1 MDNLKRDI
9 FFVCIAFLF
18 VLLLMTWA
26 VPVGAQEEQ
35 KEEGE
40 SESTTPSDEDSK
52 KKKEED
58 KKDQTGNESD
68 SIEFEAD
75 EVPLSTPP
83 KKDMRE
89 DDGLVSLDFTNT
101 DINEI
106 VKTMSEMT
114 GRNFLVDATVAGQ
127 VTIISPTKVTPL
139 EAYDIF
145 LSVLA
150 VNGFTTVEVGKI
162 TKIIPRKD
170 AKQNP
175 IPTISGSMP
184 RATDTIVTQLIPI
197 ENIDS
202 NDVASAFA
210 SLVGPDGDLF
220 AYGPAN
226 MVIISDA
233 ASNVNRLYRIIKQLD
248 TEGAEQMIDVIS
260 IEYANAEML
269 AEMIEQLFQ
278 EGLKS
283 SVMQSAA
290 RRFSSSRT
298 SRRTSRRSTRAS
310 SSRSRAPSST
320 NIPSQTIPNI
330 IADARTNSL
339 IVKSSSYGIK
349 RVKEIVSK
357 LDRPLPGGEGKIHV
371 VYLQNADAE
380 ELAATLSELAT
391 GGTGGVGSA
400 SRRNLQGA
408 SSRNTGLGR
417 NSRAGQLSSAL
428 GGRLGRNTG
437 RNTGSTGRGGIA
449 QTTGR
454 LFADFDGAVRVTADP
469 PTNSLVIIASNRDY
483 KILKEVIDKLDIPRR
498 QVFVEAVI
506 MEITMERGLDI
517 GFEFRST
524 NNDGSEGIQVI
535 GGTNYGGI
543 TEAATNPL
551 GVAGFAI
558 GAADG
563 TMTYN
568 GQEFPN
574 IGALFRA
581 MQTDKDVNVLS
592 TPNILTMDNEEAEIV
607 VADNIPFVTG
617 QIFSANNSNPTTT
630 IERKDVGIT
639 LRITPQ
645 INESDFIRLD
655 IYQESSQV
663 TDSPE
668 GLAAAQVGVT
678 TSKRTT
684 QNLVVVKNQQTV
696 ILGGLM
702 KDNVATI
709 EAEIP
714 VLGDIPILGYLFKS
728 SKKRVEKTNLLIF
741 LTPYVIKN
749 AADLEEVTRRSNE
762 RMRYFRDQMR
772 STNIS
777 PMEEQYLR
785 EKNMIPSEDIFRAPR
800 QGTIETDPRLRL
812 QQEGGSQNQDE
823 SSEESETESGTDMQP
838 EEQSQP
844 IDEEEPFEDFTEESE
859 G

>member
-1 MDNLKRDI
+1 MDLLKRHI
-9 FFVCIAFLF
+9 FFVCIISLS
-18 VLLLMTWA
+18 LLLMLTW
-26 VPVGAQEEQ
+26 VSPVVAQDEE
-35 KEEGE
+35 KDEEGGSEKAKPSDKE
-40 SESTTPSDEDSK
+40 SE
-52 KKKEED
+52 
-58 KKDQTGNESD
+58 KKDDKEKEKPSSEESD

-75 EVPLSTPP
+75 EVPMSTLP
-83 KKDMRE
+83 KKDMRSE
-89 DDGLVSLDFTNT
+89 DGLVSLDFTNT

-114 GRNFLVDATVAGQ
+114 GRNFMVDASVAGQ
-127 VTIISPTKVTPL
+127 VTIISPTKVTPQ

-175 IPTISGSMP
+175 IPTISGRIP
-184 RATDTIVTQLIPI
+184 RATDAIITQLIPI
-197 ENIDS
+197 DNIDS

-248 TEGAEQMIDVIS
+248 TEGAEQVIEVIP

-290 RRFSSSRT
+290 RRFSSSRS
-298 SRRTSRRSTRAS
+298 SRRTSRSR
-310 SSRSRAPSST
+310 SSRATSSRYKQPSST

-349 RVKEIVSK
+349 RVQEIVNK

-371 VYLQNADAE
+371 IYLQNADAE
-380 ELAATLSELAT
+380 EMAATLSELAT
-391 GGTGGVGSA
+391 GGTGGVGS
-400 SRRNLQGA
+400 SRRNTQRG
-408 SSRNTGLGR
+408 STRNTGLGR
-417 NSRAGQLSSAL
+417 NTRAGQISSAL
-428 GGRLGRNTG
+428 GGRMGNTG
-437 RNTGSTGRGGIA
+437 RNSASGRGGIA
-449 QTTGR
+449 QTSGR

-506 MEITMERGLDI
+506 MEITMDRGLDL

-524 NNDGSEGIQVI
+524 NNDGSDGIQVI

-543 TEAATNPL
+543 TEAAANPL

-568 GQEFPN
+568 GTEYPN

-702 KDNVATI
+702 KDIVSTI

-749 AADLEEVTRRSNE
+749 AADLEEVTRMSNE
-762 RMRYFRDQMR
+762 RMRVFRDKMR
-772 STNIS
+772 STNKS
-777 PMEEQYLR
+777 LMEGQYLR
-785 EKNMIPSEDIFRAPR
+785 ERNLTPTEDIFRAPR
-800 QGTIETDPRLRL
+800 QGTIETDPRLRR
-812 QQEGGSQNQDE
+812 QQEGNTEPREQGD
-823 SSEESETESGTDMQP
+823 EESDAETETVPVTGEDAEP
-838 EEQSQP
+838 V
-844 IDEEEPFEDFTEESE
+844 DEEEPFEDFTEESE